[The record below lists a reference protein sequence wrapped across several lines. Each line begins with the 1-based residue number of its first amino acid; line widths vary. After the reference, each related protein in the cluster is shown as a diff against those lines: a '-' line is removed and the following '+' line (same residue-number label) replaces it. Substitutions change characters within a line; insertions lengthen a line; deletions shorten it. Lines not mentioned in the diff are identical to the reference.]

1 MRTENWMNFDEELEK
16 RKNLTENLLE
26 KYLPKAAGEQRMV
39 LEAMRYAVAAGGK
52 RLRPILMAESAV
64 LFAEPESVWC
74 TEDAVSGGKPEGRAL
89 SLFMAAIEFI
99 HTYSLIHDDLP
110 ALDND
115 DYRRGRK
122 TTHVVYGEDIAVIAG
137 DGLLNYAFETAL
149 RAFSVA
155 ADMEAY
161 ERTALAVQILARKAG
176 VYGMVGGQCA
186 DLLAEQSETAPT
198 EGTLLYIHK
207 NKTAALIQAAMT
219 IGAVL
224 FGADEKAVAQLE
236 KCAENIGVAFQ
247 IQDDILDVTSSLE
260 VLGKPTGSDEK
271 NHKLT
276 YVTVHGM
283 DESKRQVRELSE
295 EAVDILRSFP
305 RKNEFLEI
313 LVERLIHREK

>member
-1 MRTENWMNFDEELEK
+1 MNFDEELEK
-16 RKNLTENLLE
+16 RRRQTEQILDAH
-26 KYLPKAAGEQRMV
+26 LPKPVGEQRKV
-39 LEAMRYAVAAGGK
+39 LEAMHYAVSAGGK
-52 RLRPILMAESAV
+52 RLRPILMAESAA
-64 LFAEPESVWC
+64 LFAEETQVWR
-74 TEDAVSGGKPEGRAL
+74 TDGTVEPKPPTVRAL
-89 SLFMAAIEFI
+89 PAFMAAIEFI

-137 DGLLNYAFETAL
+137 DGLLNYAYETAM
-149 RAFSVA
+149 RAFA
-155 ADMEAY
+155 K
-161 ERTALAVQILARKAG
+161 AVTIEDYQRIECAVNLLGRKAG

-186 DLLAEQSETAPT
+186 DLLAEKPEYTPT
-198 EGTLLYIHK
+198 EETLLYIHK

-224 FGADEKAVAQLE
+224 AGADEKAVAQLE

-247 IQDDILDVTSSLE
+247 IQDDVLDITSSLE

-276 YVTVHGM
+276 YVAMHGL
-283 DESKRQVRELSE
+283 EASKRQVRELSE
-295 EAVDILRSFP
+295 EAVGILQTFP
-305 RKNEFLEI
+305 RKNEFLVT
-313 LVERLIHREK
+313 LVEQLIYREK